1 MHSER
6 EVEVP
11 EKDLEDI
18 PEATISIT
26 AISMHIARDA
36 MSTEEDVRS
45 IEELAS
51 SSPHNPQGATPT
63 TSMSSSSQNP
73 KGVTPTTSMSSSS
86 QNPKGVTP
94 TTSMSSSSQNPKGAT
109 PTTSASSSS
118 QTPMKGITA
127 ASHSRSNVSL
137 DGSKHST
144 FLFEA

>member
-86 QNPKGVTP
+86 QNPKG
-94 TTSMSSSSQNPKGAT
+94 AT

>member
-36 MSTEEDVRS
+36 MSTEEEVRS

-73 KGVTPTTSMSSSS
+73 KS
-86 QNPKGVTP
+86 
-94 TTSMSSSSQNPKGAT
+94 AT